1 MPNSKSKKFD
11 RLASLYVLNAMSKT
25 DKENFE
31 NQLKT
36 NQELRTLVR
45 ECKATMDSVKEAV
58 QFKIS
63 TEYLHGQRNLL
74 RGRIE
79 QLEKGRSARMV
90 FTELQEKAS
99 SVFSHLVFGRQ
110 PAWAIVTYVF
120 IAFFIGRLVFMPQ
133 QDSNDNRT
141 AQQFDIKELIQS
153 GYLENVIIDI
163 NESAEAPIKFVTH
176 GDQNIN
182 FSGGLKDTK
191 VRQMLYFLLLNDEN
205 PGNRL
210 KAVNLMRNISP
221 DPESQM
227 VLVSSLLSDPNSGVR
242 LQSVKL
248 LGRYRPNERLINACQ
263 KVLLEDENEAVRM
276 EALHILA
283 KEPTEALIPLLQV
296 VSNMD
301 ENEYIRDESRRLLT
315 DLRTPISIEN
325 IEAIQ

>member
-36 NQELRTLVR
+36 NQELRKLVR

-58 QFKIS
+58 Q
-63 TEYLHGQRNLL
+63 QRNLL

-99 SVFSHLVFGRQ
+99 SIFSHLVFGRQ

-141 AQQFDIKELIQS
+141 TQQFDIKELIQS

-182 FSGGLKDTK
+182 FSGGFKDTK

-227 VLVSSLLSDPNSGVR
+227 VLVSMKDLLMPARRFSWKMKTRPSGWR
-242 LQSVKL
+242 L
-248 LGRYRPNERLINACQ
+248 C
-263 KVLLEDENEAVRM
+263 
-276 EALHILA
+276 
-283 KEPTEALIPLLQV
+283 TF
-296 VSNMD
+296 
-301 ENEYIRDESRRLLT
+301 
-315 DLRTPISIEN
+315 
-325 IEAIQ
+325 

>member
-1 MPNSKSKKFD
+1 MPNSNSKKFN

-25 DKENFE
+25 EKENFE

-36 NQELRTLVR
+36 DQKLRKLVR
-45 ECKATMDSVKEAV
+45 EYKATLDSTKEAV
-58 QFKIS
+58 RFKIN
-63 TEYLHGQRNLL
+63 TEYLQGQRNLL

-79 QLEKGRSARMV
+79 QIENVRSRRMLY
-90 FTELQEKAS
+90 TDLQEKAS
-99 SVFSHLVFGRQ
+99 SVFSRLVLGRQ
-110 PAWAIVTYVF
+110 PAWAVVTYVF
-120 IAFFIGRLVFMPQ
+120 IAFLIGRLVFMPQ
-133 QDSNDNRT
+133 PGSQDNRT
-141 AQQFDIKELIQS
+141 DQQFDIQNLVQS
-153 GYLENVIIDI
+153 GGLENVDIDI
-163 NESAEAPIKFVTH
+163 IEGAEEPIKFVTH
-176 GDQNIN
+176 GNQNID

-210 KAVNLMRNISP
+210 KAVNLLRNVSP

-227 VLVSSLLSDPNSGVR
+227 VLVSSMLSDPNSGVR

-248 LGRYRPNERLINACQ
+248 LGRYRPNERLLNACQ

-283 KEPTEALIPLLQV
+283 KEPTESLIPLLQV

-301 ENEYIRDESRRLLT
+301 DNEYIRDESRRLLT
-315 DLRTPISIEN
+315 NLRSPISIEN
-325 IEAIQ
+325 IEATQ